1 LTVISPACACRLP
14 TVGALIAACCVAAGV
29 GAAAPA
35 PAQSDTGAMRV
46 PTVTR
51 LVQMFSE
58 LEGRLDA
65 AAREHDAA
73 AFDRL
78 LHADF
83 ELRNAARP
91 GTPLPRAEFVQQT
104 LDRPMAPARIEQMAV
119 HDIAAAIVSFLR
131 RSTDAAATLFVV
143 DVWGRTGDDWRLQVR
158 YAGPG
163 GAQAAQS
170 GAPMPRS
177 GEDLPKKY

>member
-1 LTVISPACACRLP
+1 
-14 TVGALIAACCVAAGV
+14 
-29 GAAAPA
+29 
-35 PAQSDTGAMRV
+35 MRG

-51 LVQMFSE
+51 LVQTFSE
-58 LEGRLDA
+58 LEGRLDT

-73 AFDRL
+73 ALDRL

-104 LDRPMAPARIEQMAV
+104 LDRPMAPARTEQMAV
-119 HDIAAAIVSFLR
+119 HDIGAAAIVSFLR

-143 DVWGRTGDDWRLQVR
+143 DVWGRTGRDWRLQVR
-158 YAGPG
+158 YVGPG
-163 GAQAAQS
+163 GAQAEQS

-177 GEDLPKKY
+177 DGALPKKY

>member
-1 LTVISPACACRLP
+1 LDAVVR
-14 TVGALIAACCVAAGV
+14 
-29 GAAAPA
+29 
-35 PAQSDTGAMRV
+35 QR
-46 PTVTR
+46 
-51 LVQMFSE
+51 
-58 LEGRLDA
+58 DA
-65 AAREHDAA
+65 AAL
-73 AFDRL
+73 DRL

-104 LDRPMAPARIEQMAV
+104 LDKPMAPGRIEQMAV
-119 HDIAAAIVSFLR
+119 HDVGAAAIVSFVR
-131 RSTDAAATLFVV
+131 RSTDDAATLFVV

-158 YAGPG
+158 YVGPG

-177 GEDLPKKY
+177 DGDLPKKY